1 MQRKSFTN
9 ALRATAKI
17 ACAASLL
24 NVSCKSKTPAEVAA
38 PNNSTVDTTDEE
50 PLLPE
55 ESIEQMNIP
64 NEHPDN
70 NDPTETQYAECQ
82 PVISEAFSDDSF
94 PMPSEVSQEVKDC
107 CALTAAYYDAL
118 RVKTNDFNI
127 VMDWKE
133 KDQCC
138 SALEWSDGSMA
149 CTPWGPPTPPS
160 ARKMKRS
167 IVIARHQLV
176 S

>member
-24 NVSCKSKTPAEVAA
+24 NVSCKSKTPTEVAA

-50 PLLPE
+50 QPSLE
-55 ESIEQMNIP
+55 DSIEQISIP

-70 NDPTETQYAECQ
+70 NDPTETQYAECK

-94 PMPSEVSQEVKDC
+94 PMPNEVSQEVKDC

-118 RVKTNDFNI
+118 RAKTNDFNI

-160 ARKMKRS
+160 ARKMRRS
-167 IVIARHQLV
+167 IVVAQHRVV

>member
-1 MQRKSFTN
+1 MQRKSFTK

-24 NVSCKSKTPAEVAA
+24 NVGCKSKTPSEVAT
-38 PNNSTVDTTDEE
+38 PSNSTIGSTDQDQPTLEPPSEE
-50 PLLPE
+50 IDFPSLH
-55 ESIEQMNIP
+55 S
-64 NEHPDN
+64 DSD
-70 NDPTETQYAECQ
+70 DPTETQYAECQ

-94 PMPSEVSQEVKDC
+94 PMPDEVSQEVKDC

-118 RVKTNDFNI
+118 TAKTNDFNM
-127 VMDWKE
+127 VMDWKD

-167 IVIARHQLV
+167 IVVAQHQLV

>member
-1 MQRKSFTN
+1 MHRQSFTN

-24 NVSCKSKTPAEVAA
+24 NVSCKSKTPTEVAI
-38 PNNSTVDTTDEE
+38 PNNNIDSVDQEE
-50 PLLPE
+50 RPAGAFPE
-55 ESIEQMNIP
+55 ENLLSDP
-64 NEHPDN
+64 FPSDT
-70 NDPTETQYAECQ
+70 DPTDTQYAECK
-82 PVISEAFSDDSF
+82 PIITEAFADDSF
-94 PMPSEVSQEVKDC
+94 PMPSEITQEVKDC

-118 RVKTNDFNI
+118 SAKTNDFNL
-127 VMDWKE
+127 VMEWE
-133 KDQCC
+133 NKDQCC

-160 ARKMKRS
+160 ARKMKRR
-167 IVIARHQLV
+167 IVVRQHSVV

>member
-1 MQRKSFTN
+1 MQRESFTK

-24 NVSCKSKTPAEVAA
+24 NVGCKSKTPTEVASPA
-38 PNNSTVDTTDEE
+38 TSTIEE
-50 PLLPE
+50 PNIE
-55 ESIEQMNIP
+55 ENLELDPSS
-64 NEHPDN
+64 
-70 NDPTETQYAECQ
+70 DPTEREFKECQ
-82 PVISEAFSDDSF
+82 PVIRAEFANDTF
-94 PMPSEVSQEVKDC
+94 PMPEEISQEVKDC

-118 RVKTNDFNI
+118 SFKTGDFSLNTE
-127 VMDWKE
+127 WE
-133 KDQCC
+133 NRNECC

-160 ARKMKRS
+160 ARNMKRS
-167 IVIARHQLV
+167 VVVQQRSMV

>member
-1 MQRKSFTN
+1 MQRQSFTN

-24 NVSCKSKTPAEVAA
+24 NVSCKSKTPTEVAL
-38 PNNSTVDTTDEE
+38 PNNIDSVDQEE
-50 PLLPE
+50 RSAGEFPE
-55 ESIEQMNIP
+55 ENLLSDSFP
-64 NEHPDN
+64 PDT
-70 NDPTETQYAECQ
+70 DPTDTQYAECK
-82 PVISEAFSDDSF
+82 PIITEAFADDSF
-94 PMPSEVSQEVKDC
+94 PMPSELSQEVKDC

-118 RVKTNDFNI
+118 TAKTNDFNL
-127 VMDWKE
+127 VMEWE
-133 KDQCC
+133 NKDQCC

-167 IVIARHQLV
+167 IVVPQRSVV

>member
-1 MQRKSFTN
+1 MQRQSFTN

-24 NVSCKSKTPAEVAA
+24 NVSCKSKTPTEVAL
-38 PNNSTVDTTDEE
+38 PKNIDSVDQEERSADEF
-50 PLLPE
+50 PE
-55 ESIEQMNIP
+55 ENLLSDSFP
-64 NEHPDN
+64 PDT
-70 NDPTETQYAECQ
+70 DPTATQYAECK
-82 PVISEAFSDDSF
+82 PIITEAFADDSF
-94 PMPSEVSQEVKDC
+94 PMPTEITQEVKDC

-118 RVKTNDFNI
+118 SAKTNDFNL
-127 VMDWKE
+127 VMEWE
-133 KDQCC
+133 NKDQCC

-160 ARKMKRS
+160 ARKMKRR
-167 IVIARHQLV
+167 IVVRQHSVV

>member
-1 MQRKSFTN
+1 MQRESFTK

-24 NVSCKSKTPAEVAA
+24 NVSCKTRTSPEVATPKDSSVDLANQEDHTSSDPIEQADLPNQLPAE
-38 PNNSTVDTTDEE
+38 D
-50 PLLPE
+50 
-55 ESIEQMNIP
+55 
-64 NEHPDN
+64 
-70 NDPTETQYAECQ
+70 DPTETQYAECQ
-82 PVISEAFSDDSF
+82 PIITEGFAEESF
-94 PMPSEVSQEVKDC
+94 PMPNEVSQEVKDC

-118 RVKTNDFNI
+118 GAKTTDFSI
-127 VMDWKE
+127 SMDWE
-133 KDQCC
+133 SRDQCC
-138 SALEWSDGSMA
+138 SVLEWSDGSRA

-167 IVIARHQLV
+167 IVVNQYKLL

>member
-1 MQRKSFTN
+1 MQRQSFTN

-24 NVSCKSKTPAEVAA
+24 NVSCKSKTPTEVAI
-38 PNNSTVDTTDEE
+38 PNNNIDSVDQEE
-50 PLLPE
+50 RPAGAFPE
-55 ESIEQMNIP
+55 ENLLSDSFP
-64 NEHPDN
+64 PDT
-70 NDPTETQYAECQ
+70 DPTDTQYAECK
-82 PVISEAFSDDSF
+82 PIITEAFADDSF
-94 PMPSEVSQEVKDC
+94 PMPSEITQEVKDC

-118 RVKTNDFNI
+118 SAKTNDFNLI
-127 VMDWKE
+127 MEWE
-133 KDQCC
+133 NKDQCC

-160 ARKMKRS
+160 ARKMKRR
-167 IVIARHQLV
+167 IVVRQHSVV

>member
-1 MQRKSFTN
+1 MQRESFTK

-24 NVSCKSKTPAEVAA
+24 NVSCKTKTPTEVAT
-38 PNNSTVDTTDEE
+38 PQNSTVDSENQEE
-50 PLLPE
+50 HRLDD
-55 ESIEQMNIP
+55 SIEQLGIP
-64 NEHPDN
+64 NQFPAD
-70 NDPTETQYAECQ
+70 NDPSEAQYAECQ
-82 PVISEAFSDDSF
+82 PVITEAFAEEDF
-94 PMPSEVSQEVKDC
+94 PMPSEVSQKVKDC

-118 RVKTNDFNI
+118 TATTNDFNL
-127 VMDWKE
+127 VMEWENKN
-133 KDQCC
+133 QCC

-160 ARKMKRS
+160 ASKMKRR
-167 IVIARHQLV
+167 IVVLQHSVI